1 MKIFK
6 SNSFSRLEEKIPT
19 EFIIRKK
26 IHYFSFTPLIGFF
39 PWSLEKETF
48 ELYSFWFPFTGIKI
62 LFNLERGEK
71 NKTKFSCEI
80 YRKGL
85 IMGNFLF
92 NQNLYRRKYN
102 VSLIRTSYI
111 IQVSLSEGVSHEYSQ
126 FFLKNSGNLGFSYG
140 PVMER
145 NDKKT
150 FIIID

>member
-6 SNSFSRLEEKIPT
+6 SNSFSRIEEKIPT

-26 IHYFSFTPLIGFF
+26 IHYFYFIPLTGFF
-39 PWSLEKETF
+39 PWRLEKETF
-48 ELYSFWFPFTGIKI
+48 ELCSFWFPFTGIKI
-62 LFNLERGEK
+62 VFNLERAEK
-71 NKTKFSCEI
+71 NKTKFSCGI

-85 IMGNFLF
+85 IIENFLF
-92 NQNLYRRKYN
+92 SQNLYRRKYN

-111 IQVSLSEGVSHEYSQ
+111 IQISLSEGISHEYSQ

-145 NDKKT
+145 DDKKT

>member
-6 SNSFSRLEEKIPT
+6 SNSFSRIEEKIPT

-26 IHYFSFTPLIGFF
+26 IHYFSFIPLTGFF
-39 PWSLEKETF
+39 PWRLEKETF

-62 LFNLERGEK
+62 VFNLERAEK
-71 NKTKFSCEI
+71 NKTKFSCGI

-85 IMGNFLF
+85 IIKNFLF
-92 NQNLYRRKYN
+92 SQNLYRRKYN

-111 IQVSLSEGVSHEYSQ
+111 IQISLSEGISHEYSQ

-145 NDKKT
+145 DDKKT